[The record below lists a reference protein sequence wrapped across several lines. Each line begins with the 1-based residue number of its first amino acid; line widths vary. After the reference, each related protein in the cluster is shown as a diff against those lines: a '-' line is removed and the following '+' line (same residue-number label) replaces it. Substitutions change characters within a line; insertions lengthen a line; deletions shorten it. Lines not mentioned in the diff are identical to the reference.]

1 MDRKYLR
8 VPASSAFRIF
18 LPWPCHHVCWILL
31 ISLAIPYPNR
41 QVNKKV
47 QYASSVWN
55 TSSIWKNTVSCGYR
69 KNAASHQKIFS
80 ECIHVIFMAH
90 HHALS
95 PAWSPA
101 WNNPLI
107 LFGSEA
113 LFDMFETCLGQ
124 ALRNLNKLLCE
135 PPHQLA
141 HSETLI
147 FNVLLFRFFFQV
159 VILPDP
165 SRPIHFDT
173 AALVRQVLMAPST
186 APGTQ
191 RPATLSPWRRP
202 FLQLPRLEEKK
213 GRLILIILWYC
224 VCMY

>member
-1 MDRKYLR
+1 MFVESCWFHLLSRTQIDWWTKKCNTQAMYGTLVPFGEHSFMWLPQKCCKPSKDLFWWMYPCYFHGSPSCSQPSDVRLGVRLGTIHWFFSGHRPRCPHYFFVVHLVWYVWYL
-8 VPASSAFRIF
+8 
-18 LPWPCHHVCWILL
+18 LWP
-31 ISLAIPYPNR
+31 
-41 QVNKKV
+41 
-47 QYASSVWN
+47 
-55 TSSIWKNTVSCGYR
+55 
-69 KNAASHQKIFS
+69 
-80 ECIHVIFMAH
+80 
-90 HHALS
+90 
-95 PAWSPA
+95 
-101 WNNPLI
+101 
-107 LFGSEA
+107 
-113 LFDMFETCLGQ
+113 
-124 ALRNLNKLLCE
+124 LRNLNKLLCE

-147 FNVLLFRFFFQV
+147 FNVLLFRVFFQV

>member
-1 MDRKYLR
+1 MWLPQKCCQPSKDLFWMYPCYFHGSPSCSQPGLESGLEQSIDSFRVRGLVWYVWDLLR
-8 VPASSAFRIF
+8 PSIAQSQ
-18 LPWPCHHVCWILL
+18 
-31 ISLAIPYPNR
+31 
-41 QVNKKV
+41 QV
-47 QYASSVWN
+47 
-55 TSSIWKNTVSCGYR
+55 
-69 KNAASHQKIFS
+69 
-80 ECIHVIFMAH
+80 
-90 HHALS
+90 AL
-95 PAWSPA
+95 W
-101 WNNPLI
+101 
-107 LFGSEA
+107 
-113 LFDMFETCLGQ
+113 T
-124 ALRNLNKLLCE
+124 
-135 PPHQLA
+135 PHQLA

-147 FNVLLFRFFFQV
+147 FNVLLFRVFFQV